1 MFVNL
6 SVSGNFLVV
15 PEWRVRLCSIVVN
28 ATGLKPGDR
37 RFDSAQGL
45 TEIFCLSACIYPSSQ
60 RLQYIAFLCLMEM
73 LARSHGGWFTSSNW
87 RLIVQFH
94 LRRKQFSVCPPWF
107 SMAVSI
113 DSRSL
118 VFEHLVATLN
128 KLNRRE
134 VTATVCPKVGWRI
147 FSAYPL
153 KWTVTFLRNGRLLTT
168 WRILMCTYVS

>member
-1 MFVNL
+1 MKYCILCIMEVNATLPNRRDYVDIRWLIYLNFEFLAFPESDVLWSVLMFVNL

-45 TEIFCLSACIYPSSQ
+45 TEIFCLSACIYPSSEP
-60 RLQYIAFLCLMEM
+60 LQYFAFLWLMER

-94 LRRKQFSVCPPWF
+94 SRRKQSSVCPP
-107 SMAVSI
+107 
-113 DSRSL
+113 
-118 VFEHLVATLN
+118 
-128 KLNRRE
+128 
-134 VTATVCPKVGWRI
+134 
-147 FSAYPL
+147 
-153 KWTVTFLRNGRLLTT
+153 
-168 WRILMCTYVS
+168 